1 MKKQKLLFSTFVI
14 AGSLLI
20 SGCTPSINTRGN
32 LVSNSKLQEV
42 QPNVTTQYDVTE
54 SWGPPTF
61 VAPFDEAD
69 SGETWYY
76 AGHTSE
82 RMGIFKYEI
91 TERKLIQVD
100 FDESGVVTDVQQ
112 LNPDLAQNVDFSDR
126 KTPTAGREF
135 TILQQFVGNI
145 GRFNGVG
152 TSANKAQSGN
162 N

>member
-1 MKKQKLLFSTFVI
+1 MKKQKLLFSTAI
-14 AGSLLI
+14 ITGCLMI
-20 SGCTPSINTRGN
+20 SACTPSINTRGN
-32 LVSNSKLQEV
+32 LVSDSKLQQV

-54 SWGPPTF
+54 KWGPPTF
-61 VAPFDEAD
+61 VAPFEEAET
-69 SGETWYY
+69 GETWYY

-82 RMGIFKYEI
+82 RMGVFKYEI

-100 FDESGVVTDVQQ
+100 FDENGIVTDVQQ
-112 LNPDLAQNVDFSDR
+112 LNPDMAQNVDFVDR
-126 KTPTAGREF
+126 QTPTAGKEF
-135 TILQQFVGNI
+135 TILQQLVGNI